1 MILTGTKLPVFA
13 RQQHA
18 SGSDQRAAICP
29 ITVRRVLLG
38 LRAMSDAAMAYVAGL
53 PREKRAAMR
62 SAMVT
67 SQPWEPVVEQRVRS
81 AIAVTRHSMSG
92 SPAPPARGGWCVPAA
107 ALAMAQA
114 AEAPAA
120 TPQRPPVYR
129 PGDLNTKISA
139 KSGGRASGWNAL
151 AGQQL
156 LSPREAAVVPRP
168 TRRQPQSRRSGR
180 SLSRSSTR
188 VAQKPGPRVAG
199 TIITPN
205 RPAVSA
211 DSDREVKQQGRV
223 RMRGRIG
230 SEQRPGSAGQA
241 RTTTADDSLFH
252 LASAVNLLA
261 STATVTQRPGAD
273 AASQCPLHCDCRLP
287 PNHSGFCRLHGPR
300 EEPQQAGTGTR
311 AAQATDA
318 VGHRTPGT
326 TSAPVAPPRPVGEG
340 GVQKAKETL
349 EQQAVVC
356 SPNQPEGAPNVTAA
370 KPARSSKRDARG
382 APDSS
387 PRGRTAGLTAE
398 RTGQESSGFLTAE
411 GWVGQ
416 RVETVDTTISAKSG
430 GLSPG
435 WTAVAAKR
443 STASSGPASGQRKL
457 VRPASGRSWLAA
469 RRTAATNAGK
479 AELGDEAGE
488 DESPSSPAVRTATK
502 RGPRAAVDHARATQA
517 SRARV
522 ADADSPEASAQ
533 PARPSSVGM
542 SSKNTSSLRSAVM
555 AARVGFES
563 SLSLE
568 EQLKK
573 RIVEKYRRDSPNI
586 PMPVWL
592 LRALQRTRVE
602 ACESNI
608 IPARCLQDIPGV
620 LHIPSGLM
628 PELVQRFGSCDS
640 GTDAVNAMVDYRQL
654 VKALFPPLVG
664 LHGPDEEPDKTVNG
678 DGDQALTYVDYS
690 DMRSRVHTEVGGNR
704 SRLIDVF
711 RVAMDAFGGRRLTI
725 KVLQFGLLTLR
736 IHVTAG
742 AIKHFF
748 GAHVSG
754 GVVSGHAV
762 AAELMNTNKEKLAG
776 RNGQGDVEKNAPTDA
791 GGSVSPAVSSPD
803 GSAAAP
809 TVETAAA
816 RQVAA
821 IVAAARE
828 KSLKRLQQDRQTERV
843 SARAAE
849 QERAAASK
857 AATEEVNGVLDKYLQ
872 LSNITELHST
882 TLARKINA
890 SSPGNQLGTA
900 SRSAREQ
907 ESAAATVVVKSGDQS
922 ETSPRIGQQTELSQT
937 CIVPDRKS
945 KRMAKGTRNLEQAW
959 ADQVSHRFGLAWSL
973 KHCHSVV
980 NPSMMEGVS
989 DSSIQ
994 ALWKHPSTGR
1004 ECACS
1009 EFTSQMLVRS
1019 DVAVREGGVLQKLED
1034 HVVHTPVAGTETSF
1048 MSLDMVTNLMSEAS
1062 RRGRSWA
1069 TKHAGPVVAEF
1080 PAGPPD
1086 PELPEFLK
1094 NDERSFTR
1102 LELSRRPQVPSV
1114 PEQQIESILEKAK
1127 RLREAVADAAS
1138 LSTVDSSLNMHSE
1151 QLDDLLSRRDNDD
1164 SRGSSACS
1172 GSSGRLSPARTSMN
1186 ASPGGS
1192 RRATGHFEMPQD
1204 TEMIEWEQQMMA
1216 RNKAGKKTHL
1226 FGGYSS
1232 SDLSAEELDD
1242 DEDLMIRARQSVEGL
1257 RKIEQLADVENRLS
1271 DQDSEQTASGAEQRD
1286 PAEEEEDEDEED
1298 EELSETA
1305 QKTFSLLR
1313 LSQHPVVSSPNTFQ
1327 LNGKIV
1333 HLPPSTAHD
1342 TSTGSSNSSRTKQL
1356 ARPASAPMRS
1366 RRWIEKDLTS
1376 RVDYLGDGGGSRD
1389 DDREA
1394 DGLHDGPLAE
1404 DVLLGSLWLAQ
1415 EADTAVHTVSAD
1427 AGKQTAQHQQ
1437 AAAIAQAGAAALVE
1451 QQELWEQLRTKTA
1464 SDVEEDS
1471 TEGGVTSLS
1480 HKPTSQPPSG
1490 TKTSDRKFAPTW
1502 PKVQAGHK
1510 LQLLDLIMF
1519 SSTIRAAILD
1529 ALPWPTLR
1537 RCRQLCKRMALVCCQ
1552 AAAQRPQIAV
1562 LGGNS
1567 GDTPTARVTAFDLP
1581 TATWRRLPNMSSA
1594 RSNAAVCTMMDGR
1607 LLVAGGFDADGVHQ
1621 SAEVFDP
1628 VTGRWNQLPPM
1639 STGRSGCRA
1648 CPTLDSTNGA
1658 IVMGGYDSDLV
1669 TIASVECYDAQT
1681 NSWKAFPPLR
1691 SPRYDFSACVLPR
1704 TGYLPSQRERIVVA
1718 GGTADT
1724 SAWLKTAE
1732 VFDGNMWNLL
1742 PSMSMQ
1748 RDRCGACVLPGGG
1761 VAVLGGSI
1769 TKGDSTQVKVHNL
1782 RTCEV
1787 YDFARDQWT
1796 DMPPMHAARCN
1807 FGAVAVPQLDGCVA
1821 VLGGEGGVGSRA
1833 GATAEVYHPRT
1844 KKWTVLTAMNEPRAG
1859 CGAAVLS
1866 VATWRSEI
1874 EQEQSEASVVA
1885 RIRAGVSRPQQ
1896 LMDSPVRFYK
1906 SDKEA
1911 QAALYGAVSIE
1922 MGSCLAP
1929 DMLMGKRY
1937 FTGQRSG
1944 SCGEGPV
1951 VLVTATR
1958 MGGKEIM
1965 FGDGSVGTIGK

>member
-1 MILTGTKLPVFA
+1 
-13 RQQHA
+13 
-18 SGSDQRAAICP
+18 
-29 ITVRRVLLG
+29 
-38 LRAMSDAAMAYVAGL
+38 MSDAAMAYVAGL

-62 SAMVT
+62 SAMA

-81 AIAVTRHSMSG
+81 AIAVSRHSMSG
-92 SPAPPARGGWCVPAA
+92 SPTLQARGGWCVPAA

-120 TPQRPPVYR
+120 TAQRPPMYR
-129 PGDLNTKISA
+129 PGDLNTQISA

-156 LSPREAAVVPRP
+156 LSPREATVVSRP
-168 TRRQPQSRRSGR
+168 VRRQPQLRRSGR

-188 VAQKPGPRVAG
+188 VAQKLGPRTAG
-199 TIITPN
+199 TIVTPN

-211 DSDREVKQQGRV
+211 DSNGEVQQQESL

-241 RTTTADDSLFH
+241 QTTTADDSLFH
-252 LASAVNLLA
+252 LASAVNLLTSSA
-261 STATVTQRPGAD
+261 AVTQRPGAD
-273 AASQCPLHCDCRLP
+273 AALQCPLHCDCRLP
-287 PNHSGFCRLHGPR
+287 PGHTGFCRLRGPR
-300 EEPQQAGTGTR
+300 EEPQQAGTP
-311 AAQATDA
+311 AVQAE
-318 VGHRTPGT
+318 HSTPST
-326 TSAPVAPPRPVGEG
+326 TSTPVAPPRPVGEG
-340 GVQKAKETL
+340 AVRTAEKTL
-349 EQQAVVC
+349 EQQTVVC
-356 SPNQPEGAPNVTAA
+356 TPEQVEVAQNATSA
-370 KPARSSKRDARG
+370 KPGRPSKRDAG
-382 APDSS
+382 VPESS
-387 PRGRTAGLTAE
+387 PRGRTGGLPAE
-398 RTGQESSGFLTAE
+398 RTRQDSTE
-411 GWVGQ
+411 GWAGP

-430 GLSPG
+430 GLSAG
-435 WTAVAAKR
+435 WTTVAAKR
-443 STASSGPASGQRKL
+443 STASDSSASGQRKL

-479 AELGDEAGE
+479 AELGDE
-488 DESPSSPAVRTATK
+488 SLPSSAVRTATK

-517 SRARV
+517 SLARA
-522 ADADSPEASAQ
+522 ADADSPEATAQ

-563 SLSLE
+563 SLPLE

-573 RIVEKYRRDSPNI
+573 RIAEKYRRDAPNI

-628 PELVQRFGSCDS
+628 PELVQRFGSCDA
-640 GTDAVNAMVDYRQL
+640 GADVNNAMVDYRQL
-654 VKALFPPLVG
+654 VRALFPPLVG
-664 LHGPDEEPDKTVNG
+664 LHGPDEEPDKTVKG
-678 DGDQALTYVDYS
+678 DGEQVVRYVDYS
-690 DMRSRVHTEVGGNR
+690 DMRSRVHMEVGGNR

-736 IHVTAG
+736 IHVTVR

-754 GVVSGHAV
+754 GVVSGHDV
-762 AAELMNTNKEKLAG
+762 AAELMNTTKEKLT
-776 RNGQGDVEKNAPTDA
+776 GQKCQDDIEENAPTNA
-791 GGSVSPAVSSPD
+791 RGSVSPAVSSPD

-828 KSLKRLQQDRQTERV
+828 KSLKRLQQDQQIERV
-843 SARAAE
+843 STRAAK
-849 QERAAASK
+849 QERSAACK
-857 AATEEVNGVLDKYLQ
+857 AATGEVNGVLDKYLQ
-872 LSNITELHST
+872 LSNSAELSST
-882 TLARKINA
+882 TLARKINTL
-890 SSPGNQLGTA
+890 SPGKQLGTA
-900 SRSAREQ
+900 SQSAREQ
-907 ESAAATVVVKSGDQS
+907 EFAGSTNVVESADQL
-922 ETSPRIGQQTELSQT
+922 ETSQRTRQQTELSQT
-937 CIVPDRKS
+937 CIVPNSKS
-945 KRMAKGTRNLEQAW
+945 KRVVKGTRNLEQAW
-959 ADQVSHRFGLAWSL
+959 ADQVSHRFSLAWSL
-973 KHCHSVV
+973 KHSHSVV

-994 ALWKHPSTGR
+994 ALWKHPSTAR

-1009 EFTSQMLVRS
+1009 EFASQMLVRS
-1019 DVAVREGGVLQKLED
+1019 DVTVRGDGVLKNLEERVEHTLIAGNEKL
-1034 HVVHTPVAGTETSF
+1034 F
-1048 MSLDMVTNLMSEAS
+1048 MSLDMVMNLISEAS
-1062 RRGRSWA
+1062 RRGQTWA
-1069 TKHAGPVVAEF
+1069 TKYAGPAVAQM
-1080 PAGPPD
+1080 PAGPQD
-1086 PELPEFLK
+1086 PEIPEFLK

-1102 LELSRRPQVPSV
+1102 LELSRRPEVPSV
-1114 PEQQIESILEKAK
+1114 PEQQIESILERAK
-1127 RLREAVADAAS
+1127 SLREAVADAS
-1138 LSTVDSSLNMHSE
+1138 LLSVVEPSLNMHSE
-1151 QLDDLLSRRDNDD
+1151 QLDELC
-1164 SRGSSACS
+1164 SS
-1172 GSSGRLSPARTSMN
+1172 SSGRLNPARTSVN
-1186 ASPGGS
+1186 DTPGGS
-1192 RRATGHFEMPQD
+1192 FLEYPPGRMQRATHHFEMPED

-1216 RNKAGKKTHL
+1216 RSNGERKTHL

-1242 DEDLMIRARQSVEGL
+1242 EDLQPAASRCTFADSAALVHNAGELMIRARQSVEDL
-1257 RKIEQLADVENRLS
+1257 RQIEQLADVENRLS
-1271 DQDSEQTASGAEQRD
+1271 DQDSEQTASEAEQRD
-1286 PAEEEEDEDEED
+1286 AAEEEEDDDENEED
-1298 EELSETA
+1298 EQELSETA

-1333 HLPPSTAHD
+1333 QLPPN
-1342 TSTGSSNSSRTKQL
+1342 TSTGSSNSSRTERL

-1394 DGLHDGPLAE
+1394 DDLQDRPLAE

-1415 EADTAVHTVSAD
+1415 GMIAAPTACTD
-1427 AGKQTAQHQQ
+1427 AGRQTARHQQ
-1437 AAAIAQAGAAALVE
+1437 AAAIAQAGAATLVE

-1464 SDVEEDS
+1464 AYVEEDL
-1471 TEGGVTSLS
+1471 TEGDVPALS
-1480 HKPTSQPPSG
+1480 HKPTGQVPSG
-1490 TKTSDRKFAPTW
+1490 TKPSDRNLALTW

-1510 LQLLDLIMF
+1510 LQLLDLILF
-1519 SSTIRAAILD
+1519 SSTIRTAILD

-1628 VTGRWNQLPPM
+1628 ITGRWNQLPPM

-1648 CPTLDSTNGA
+1648 CPTLDNANGA

-1732 VFDGNMWNLL
+1732 VFDGNMWNVL

-1748 RDRCGACVLPGGG
+1748 RDRCCACVLPGGG

-1782 RTCEV
+1782 RTCEM
-1787 YDFARDQWT
+1787 YDFVLEQWT

-1874 EQEQSEASVVA
+1874 EQEQSEASVLA
-1885 RIRAGVSRPQQ
+1885 RIRAAVSRPQQ

-1911 QAALYGAVSIE
+1911 QAALYGTVSIE
-1922 MGSCLAP
+1922 MGSCLAQ

-1965 FGDGSVGTIGK
+1965 FGDGSIGTIGK